1 MMQEKTLM
9 VHDTYL
15 FLGAAAKL
23 PGVLERI
30 SSDLISNRPFKSK
43 TSVSRA
49 EDPTMDSFR
58 GMQKFAQ
65 DFIEDDSIWITKS
78 EYEERGGDAM
88 KVHCCS
94 NC

>member
-1 MMQEKTLM
+1 
-9 VHDTYL
+9 
-15 FLGAAAKL
+15 
-23 PGVLERI
+23 
-30 SSDLISNRPFKSK
+30 
-43 TSVSRA
+43 
-49 EDPTMDSFR
+49 MDSFR